1 MLTAGHLW
9 SQSASKVSD
18 LRWRLIWSSRNSHR
32 RYSMCNWSVTHSCK
46 TPVTCELEY
55 MFYQFGKGSE
65 INALGN
71 TPNPNCPF
79 PSFTCLSFCFYLF
92 VLFHDWYHSHI
103 MFHAFQVHEHRIP
116 QSWSSCR
123 NWMRH
128 KRLYKA
134 KVQSFKMLS
143 RSWTPIRKWQK
154 SKQLLPLTTILNVH
168 EELRQV

>member
-32 RYSMCNWSVTHSCK
+32 RYKMCNWSVTFMQNACNIWIGIHVLS
-46 TPVTCELEY
+46 VW
-55 MFYQFGKGSE
+55 KGQQDKRPRKYAQLKLPLS
-65 INALGN
+65 
-71 TPNPNCPF
+71 PF
-79 PSFTCLSFCFYLF
+79 RLSSFCVYLF
-92 VLFHDWYHSHI
+92 VLFYDWYHSHI
-103 MFHAFQVHEHRIP
+103 MFYAFQVHGHRIP

-134 KVQSFKMLS
+134 KVQSYKMLS